1 MLNRNNSL
9 LNLII
14 ILFNFF
20 FFTVLSAEN
29 NDFILPKKKVYIP
42 HNDSLKLKNE
52 TLKVDNK
59 FNIFPRKNPL
69 KRRIDIPKKNL
80 NEEKKVDT
88 NNFNLPQKKPFFK
101 NKIRNKEL
109 VEKFLEKTPLTENSN
124 KKLKSKE
131 TFIAEKSITENLEK
145 KVLNNAPIGQVQISK
160 VPKKK
165 KLLTN
170 TINEKPE
177 VKKNNFL
184 YPPKKPL
191 IYSKVS
197 TKSLAKSKIL
207 KVKDYALA
215 KNIFNLIKKNKWNT
229 AVTQTKKIKD
239 KDFKK
244 LITWLYLK
252 QSGNQATFIDYKN
265 FIDKNSN
272 YPRIGRLRYM
282 AEHKIILEN
291 TTPRIVINWFN
302 NNEPLSGTG
311 KIKLGEAYSK
321 IGEVELAAK
330 LIKSGWTNADLS
342 KKDVR
347 FYRKKFKKILK
358 TQDHLKRA
366 DYLAWDNQYWDL
378 KIMLPYLPKKEKLLY
393 NARFILMTNSY
404 GVDKAISDV
413 PAELINDLGLQY
425 NRLKWRTKRNRL
437 DGSLEILRKFHGEET
452 LIYPERWW
460 KLREN
465 ITRDLIYAKK
475 YPLAYE
481 VSSNH
486 HLKEGPEFADA
497 EWISGWLA
505 LSFLNKSEL
514 AINHFKNFYNN
525 VSYPISLAR
534 GAFWLGLAYEKNNN
548 LNEAKK
554 FFAEGSKFTNT
565 YYGQLSFNKI
575 KSGQDFKLSS
585 EHKISDGYEKEFNKN
600 ELIRHVKL
608 LKEMD
613 KTEFSKDILKHLATL
628 NVEKGSEIL
637 AAKLSTEVGRFD
649 YAIQIS
655 KQASYEKRFIN
666 LFNYPVIP
674 IPGEIN
680 GKQMPSQELLLAIIR
695 QESEFDARANSH
707 VGAQGLMQ
715 IMPGTAKLVA
725 RNLKTTYSKSLLKG
739 DPSYNIKLGTYY
751 FNSLLEDY
759 DGVFPFA
766 IGAYNAG
773 PNRIKSWVKRY
784 GDPNKGEINF
794 IDWIEL
800 IRFKETRNYVQRVIE
815 NINVYKYTLNKDPVK
830 IDGFFR
836 Q

>member
-1 MLNRNNSL
+1 MLNLKNSL
-9 LNLII
+9 VNLTIISFSLFFLTIASSDDNGFIFPKKKIVIIKADKKKQDNIEIVKKNFTSIDLPQKNPLRKIISQQKKLNGKDVIKVSKEI
-14 ILFNFF
+14 KKEKVTN
-20 FFTVLSAEN
+20 TATATN
-29 NDFILPKKKVYIP
+29 LPKKEPVFQDNTKIQNNAKPFLESVTQNKI
-42 HNDSLKLKNE
+42 KQIKEKN
-52 TLKVDNK
+52 N
-59 FNIFPRKNPL
+59 
-69 KRRIDIPKKNL
+69 
-80 NEEKKVDT
+80 
-88 NNFNLPQKKPFFK
+88 QKKIK
-101 NKIRNKEL
+101 QT
-109 VEKFLEKTPLTENSN
+109 V
-124 KKLKSKE
+124 
-131 TFIAEKSITENLEK
+131 
-145 KVLNNAPIGQVQISK
+145 
-160 VPKKK
+160 
-165 KLLTN
+165 
-170 TINEKPE
+170 
-177 VKKNNFL
+177 KNNNTFL
-184 YPPKKPL
+184 YPSKKPL
-191 IYSKVS
+191 TYTSVS
-197 TKSLAKSKIL
+197 TKTEIKSKIL
-207 KVKDYALA
+207 KEKDYVLA
-215 KNIFNLIKKNKWNT
+215 KDVFNLIKKSKWN
-229 AVTQTKKIKD
+229 AALEKTKKIKD
-239 KDFKK
+239 KEFKN
-244 LITWLYLK
+244 LVTWLHLK
-252 QSGNQATFIDYKN
+252 KNGNQATFTDYKN
-265 FIDKNSN
+265 FIEKNSN
-272 YPRIGRLRYM
+272 YPRISRLRYM

-291 TTPRIVINWFN
+291 TTPKTVINWFGDSM
-302 NNEPLSGTG
+302 PLSGMG
-311 KIKLGEAYSK
+311 KIKLGESYLK
-321 IGEVELAAK
+321 IGEVELGIK
-330 LIKSGWTNADLS
+330 FIKSGWKKANLS
-342 KKDVR
+342 KRDVKY
-347 FYRKKFKKILK
+347 YRKKFRKILT
-358 TQDHLKRA
+358 TQEHLERA
-366 DYLAWDNQYWDL
+366 DYLAWNNQYWDL
-378 KIMLPYLPKKEKLLY
+378 KRMLPYLPKKEQLLY

-413 PAELINDLGLQY
+413 PKELINDLGLQY
-425 NRLKWRTKRNRL
+425 NRLKWRTRRNRL

-452 LIYPERWW
+452 LVYPKLWW

-465 ITRDLIYAKK
+465 ITRDLIYEKK
-475 YPLAYE
+475 YSLAYE

-486 HLKEGPEFADA
+486 HLEEGPEFADA

-505 LSFLNKSEL
+505 LSFLNKRDL

-525 VSYPISLAR
+525 VGYPISLAR

-548 LNEAKK
+548 LDEAKK
-554 FFAEGSKFTNT
+554 YFTEGSKFTNT

-575 KSGQDFKLSS
+575 KLGQNFKLSS
-585 EHKISDGYEKEFNKN
+585 EHRVSDGYEKEFNKN
-600 ELIRHVKL
+600 ELIKHVRL

-666 LFNYPVIP
+666 LFNYPIIP
-674 IPGEIN
+674 IPSEIN

-715 IMPGTAKLVA
+715 IMPSTAKLVA
-725 RNLKTTYSKSLLKG
+725 RNLNATYSKSLLKS
-739 DPSYNIKLGTYY
+739 DPTYNIKLGTYY

-794 IDWIEL
+794 IDWVEL

-815 NINVYKYTLNKDPVK
+815 NINVYKYTLNKDPIK

>member
-1 MLNRNNSL
+1 MLYLKNSL
-9 LNLII
+9 VNLTI
-14 ILFNFF
+14 ILFSLFF
-20 FFTVLSAEN
+20 LTNSSAEDIN
-29 NDFILPKKKVYIP
+29 FIFPKKKFITINTDQGKKIKVESSRKFKSVNLPRKNPFRKNIVLKTDIKTTELPKKKEV
-42 HNDSLKLKNE
+42 NNKATSN
-52 TLKVDNK
+52 TL
-59 FNIFPRKNPL
+59 PRKNPTIQNGVDIKTSDKPYLEAVTKKKIDKIKKEKL
-69 KRRIDIPKKNL
+69 KETRQTLKPS
-80 NEEKKVDT
+80 DT
-88 NNFNLPQKKPFFK
+88 FLYPSKKPLTYSVAS
-101 NKIRNKEL
+101 NKI
-109 VEKFLEKTPLTENSN
+109 
-124 KKLKSKE
+124 KLKSK
-131 TFIAEKSITENLEK
+131 
-145 KVLNNAPIGQVQISK
+145 
-160 VPKKK
+160 
-165 KLLTN
+165 
-170 TINEKPE
+170 
-177 VKKNNFL
+177 
-184 YPPKKPL
+184 
-191 IYSKVS
+191 
-197 TKSLAKSKIL
+197 IL
-207 KVKDYALA
+207 REKDYNLA
-215 KNIFNLIKKNKWNT
+215 KNIFNLIKQGKWNT
-229 AVTQTKKIKD
+229 AVAQTKKVKD
-239 KDFKK
+239 KEFKN
-244 LITWLYLK
+244 LVTWLYLK
-252 QSGNQATFIDYKN
+252 QNGNQATFNDYKK
-265 FIDKNSN
+265 FIDNNSN

-291 TTPRIVINWFN
+291 TTPKTVINWFDDM
-302 NNEPLSGTG
+302 EPLSGTG
-311 KIKLGEAYSK
+311 KIKLGEAYLK
-321 IGEVELAAK
+321 IGEIELGTK
-330 LIKSGWTNADLS
+330 LIKTGWIKADLS
-342 KKDVR
+342 KRDVR
-347 FYRKKFKKILK
+347 YYRKKFRKILITK
-358 TQDHLKRA
+358 DHLKRA

-378 KIMLPYLPKKEKLLY
+378 KRMLPYLPQKEKLLY

-413 PAELINDLGLQY
+413 PKELINDLGLQY
-425 NRLKWRTKRNRL
+425 NRLKWRTRRNRL

-452 LIYPERWW
+452 LVYPELWW

-475 YPLAYE
+475 YLLAYE

-486 HLKEGPEFADA
+486 HLNEGSEFADA

-505 LSFLNKSEL
+505 LSFLNKNEV

-525 VSYPISLAR
+525 VGYPISLAR
-534 GAFWLGLAYEKNNN
+534 GAFWLGLAHEKNNN

-554 FFAEGSKFTNT
+554 YFIEGSKFTNT

-575 KSGQDFKLSS
+575 KLGQDFKLSS

-600 ELIRHVKL
+600 DLIRHVRL
-608 LKEMD
+608 LKEID

-628 NVEKGSEIL
+628 NVEQGSEIL

-666 LFNYPVIP
+666 IFNYPVIE
-674 IPGEIN
+674 IPSEIN

-725 RNLKTTYSKSLLKG
+725 KKLKTGYSKKLLKS
-739 DPSYNIKLGTYY
+739 DPTYNIKLGTYY

-815 NINVYKYTLNKDPVK
+815 NINVYKYTLNKDPIK

>member
-1 MLNRNNSL
+1 MLYLKNSL
-9 LNLII
+9 VNLTII
-14 ILFNFF
+14 FFSLFFLTAASTDDGIFIFPKKKINSIKVNQKKVNNAEISKSFTSVVMPRKNPIRGNFIQQKKLEDGEKISELVKKKEVVKD
-20 FFTVLSAEN
+20 TLTN
-29 NDFILPKKKVYIP
+29 GLPKKKPI
-42 HNDSLKLKNE
+42 SQ
-52 TLKVDNK
+52 NK
-59 FNIFPRKNPL
+59 TRGQNS
-69 KRRIDIPKKNL
+69 
-80 NEEKKVDT
+80 V
-88 NNFNLPQKKPFFK
+88 KPFLENVTK
-101 NKIRNKEL
+101 NKINQIKE
-109 VEKFLEKTPLTENSN
+109 KN
-124 KKLKSKE
+124 KSKVS
-131 TFIAEKSITENLEK
+131 EKIIK
-145 KVLNNAPIGQVQISK
+145 PKNA
-160 VPKKK
+160 
-165 KLLTN
+165 
-170 TINEKPE
+170 
-177 VKKNNFL
+177 FL
-184 YPPKKPL
+184 YPSKKPL
-191 IYSKVS
+191 IYSKIS
-197 TKSLAKSKIL
+197 TKILAKSKIL
-207 KVKDYALA
+207 KEKDYVLA
-215 KNIFNLIKKNKWNT
+215 KNIFNLIKKSKWNT
-229 AVTQTKKIKD
+229 AIAETKKVKD

-244 LITWLYLK
+244 LVTWLYLK
-252 QSGNQATFIDYKN
+252 QSGNQATFNDYKN

-291 TTPRIVINWFN
+291 TTPKTVINWFDEK
-302 NNEPLSGTG
+302 EPLSGTG
-311 KIKLGEAYSK
+311 KIKLGEAYLK
-321 IGEVELAAK
+321 IGEVELGTK
-330 LIKSGWTNADLS
+330 LIKSGWTKADLS
-342 KKDVR
+342 KRDVR
-347 FYRKKFKKILK
+347 YYRKKYKKILI

-378 KIMLPYLPKKEKLLY
+378 KRMLPYLPKKEKLLY

-413 PAELINDLGLQY
+413 PKELINDLGLQY
-425 NRLKWRTKRNRL
+425 NRLKWRTRRNRL

-452 LIYPERWW
+452 LIYPELWW

-475 YPLAYE
+475 YSLAYE

-486 HLKEGPEFADA
+486 HLEEGPEFADA

-505 LSFLNKSEL
+505 LSFLNKREL
-514 AINHFKNFYNN
+514 AINHFKNFYKN
-525 VSYPISLAR
+525 VGYPISLAR
-534 GAFWLGLAYEKNNN
+534 GAFWLGLAHEKNNN
-548 LNEAKK
+548 SDEAKK
-554 FFAEGSKFTNT
+554 YFTEGSKFTNT

-575 KSGQDFKLSS
+575 KLGQDFKLSS
-585 EHKISDGYEKEFNKN
+585 EHRVSDDYEKEFNKN

-613 KTEFSKDILKHLATL
+613 KTEFSKDILKHLALL

-666 LFNYPVIP
+666 IFNYPVIS
-674 IPGEIN
+674 IPSKIN

-725 RNLKTTYSKSLLKG
+725 RNLKTTYSKTLLKS
-739 DPSYNIKLGTYY
+739 DPTYNIKLGTYY
-751 FNSLLEDY
+751 FSSLLDDY

-815 NINVYKYTLNKDPVK
+815 NINVYKYTLNKDPIK